1 MEKLQNNIVIYPN
14 LFCSYNKKPYLCSVI
29 QKKRKR
35 MRDQEAY
42 NRLLETGIRPSKQ
55 RLAIM
60 DWLITHPIHPTV
72 EDVYQGLYKQIPTL
86 SRTTVYN
93 TLRMLSEK
101 GAAQMITIDDH
112 RVCYDG
118 NPTSHVHFFCKRCG
132 KVIDLM
138 DEKAPQLMH
147 EMNING
153 NIVQEQQLYYKGICA
168 ECANNEVAE
177 TEDNNDIKIH

>member
-1 MEKLQNNIVIYPN
+1 MTE
-14 LFCSYNKKPYLCSVI
+14 
-29 QKKRKR
+29 
-35 MRDQEAY
+35 QEAN

-60 DWLITHPIHPTV
+60 DWLINHPIHPTV

-101 GAAQMITIDDH
+101 GAAQMITIDEH

-118 NPTSHVHFFCKRCG
+118 NIEPHVHFYCKNCG
-132 KVIDLM
+132 KIIDLFDEQAPRVTETKVID
-138 DEKAPQLMH
+138 
-147 EMNING
+147 G
-153 NIVQEQQLYYKGICA
+153 NIVQEEQLYYKGICSA
-168 ECANNEVAE
+168 CAKKMEKKTN
-177 TEDNNDIKIH
+177 

>member
-1 MEKLQNNIVIYPN
+1 MTE
-14 LFCSYNKKPYLCSVI
+14 
-29 QKKRKR
+29 
-35 MRDQEAY
+35 QEAN

-60 DWLITHPIHPTV
+60 DWFINHPIHPTV

-101 GAAQMITIDDH
+101 GAAQMITIDEH

-118 NPTSHVHFFCKRCG
+118 NIEPHVHFYCKNCG
-132 KVIDLM
+132 KIIDLFDEQAPRVTETKVID
-138 DEKAPQLMH
+138 
-147 EMNING
+147 G
-153 NIVQEQQLYYKGICA
+153 NIVQEEQLYYKGICSA
-168 ECANNEVAE
+168 CAQKMEKE
-177 TEDNNDIKIH
+177 TN

>member
-1 MEKLQNNIVIYPN
+1 MTE
-14 LFCSYNKKPYLCSVI
+14 
-29 QKKRKR
+29 
-35 MRDQEAY
+35 QEAN

-60 DWLITHPIHPTV
+60 DWLINHPIHPTV

-101 GAAQMITIDDH
+101 GAAQMITIDEH

-118 NPTSHVHFFCKRCG
+118 NPKSHVHFFCKKCG
-132 KVIDLM
+132 RVIDM
-138 DEKAPQLMH
+138 MNEDAPQLQH
-147 EMNING
+147 EI
-153 NIVQEQQLYYKGICA
+153 LSL
-168 ECANNEVAE
+168 
-177 TEDNNDIKIH
+177 IHI